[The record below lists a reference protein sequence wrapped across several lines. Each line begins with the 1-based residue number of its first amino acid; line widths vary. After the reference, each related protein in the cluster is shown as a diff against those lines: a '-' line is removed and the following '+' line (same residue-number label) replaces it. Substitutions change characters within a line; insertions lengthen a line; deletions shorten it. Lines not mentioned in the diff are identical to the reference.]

1 MITKEQ
7 SITKKCC
14 FYASDFHLE
23 MILLPYIKQ
32 RLDKYNFVIL
42 TQDSL
47 QDSVKILLDRTNLVK
62 EEKERILNINWMDE
76 YIEKI
81 LYINNYIDNSKKLNV
96 IINGNKN
103 FIDKIKEKITL
114 NKNIELIDCFKYENV
129 KENAREIALGYDDVL
144 NMNTINK

>member
-7 SITKKCC
+7 SSTKKCC

-144 NMNTINK
+144 NMNTINE